1 MSVGK
6 ELILG
11 NHFHLR
17 NDICMYDICC
27 VCLLLHLLPTFI
39 SNSTISEGEKKKSC
53 SLLLRKTL
61 MKIASSQKALKSV
74 KSLSLSL

>member
-17 NDICMYDICC
+17 NDICIYDICC
-27 VCLLLHLLPTFI
+27 VCLLLRLLPTFI
-39 SNSTISEGEKKKSC
+39 SNSTISEGGKKNHVPC
-53 SLLLRKTL
+53 Y
-61 MKIASSQKALKSV
+61 
-74 KSLSLSL
+74 